1 MRQHVAEAV
10 KAQRLERLQARL
22 NEQQRAFNRA
32 MVGRTVDVLFERA
45 GRKPG
50 QMVGRSPYLQC
61 VHVDGGA
68 ELAGRCLPVQITA
81 ALEHSLA
88 GRLADASKLGAV
100 A

>member
-10 KAQRLERLQARL
+10 KAERLERLQARL

-45 GRKPG
+45 GRKSG
-50 QMVGRSPYLQC
+50 QMVGRSPYLQP
-61 VHVDGGA
+61 VHVDGGP
-68 ELAGRCLPVQITA
+68 ELAGRCLPVEITE
-81 ALEHSLA
+81 ALAHSLA
-88 GRLADASKLGAV
+88 GRLADDAKLGAV